1 MKASKGST
9 GAVRAVKLPESSRQA
24 LGAILLASVSLSGPL
39 TVSAGPVRF
48 ADATAALG
56 IDFTHRNGISAE
68 KYLPET
74 YGSGIAWLDSDG
86 DGDFDLYLVN
96 SGHLVGG
103 RGSSWNRLYRNDG
116 DRFRDATREAGLSGS
131 AYGMG
136 VAAADYDN
144 DGDQDLYLANWG
156 PDQLLR
162 NDGSIYTDVTPG
174 SGVGHSGWSSSAVF
188 ADGDNDG
195 HLDLYVTRYV
205 TFDLAAHPW
214 CGRRDM
220 GLRFYCDPSQ
230 FAPTRD
236 LYFANGGRGSFADRS
251 AEAGVDDPGN
261 GLGAVSGDFDG
272 DGDSDIYVANDMTPN
287 FLYSNRGPG
296 RFDEVGLVT
305 GTALSADG
313 KAQAGM
319 GVDAGDYDNDGDL
332 DLFVTNYQLEHN
344 ALYRNDGSY
353 YAEVS
358 FATGLGKVSLNYL
371 GFGTGFIDYDN
382 DGWLDLF
389 VANGHVHDNIEQYD
403 ALVTYRQTPQLLR
416 NLGGRF
422 EDVSASLGPAF
433 ATPYAGR
440 GAAFADYDADG
451 DTDIALLDAG
461 RGAVI
466 LRNEGGNAGH
476 WLDVELEGRR
486 NRDAIG
492 AKLWVGEAGERRFR
506 EIHGG
511 VGYQSSSPYRA
522 HFGLG
527 SLTDPGPLRVR
538 WPSGV
543 EQVIT
548 EPPVDGTVRLVEPAP

>member
-1 MKASKGST
+1 MSA
-9 GAVRAVKLPESSRQA
+9 
-24 LGAILLASVSLSGPL
+24 LLAVP
-39 TVSAGPVRF
+39 VVCSAEPVRF
-48 ADATAALG
+48 VDVTAELG
-56 IDFTHRNGISAE
+56 IAFIHRNGISAE

-74 YGSGIAWLDSDG
+74 YGSGIAWFDSDG

-96 SGHLVGG
+96 SGDLLEG
-103 RGSSWNRLYRNDG
+103 RGESRDRLYRNEG
-116 DRFRDATREAGLSGS
+116 ARFRDVSRETGLSGT

-144 DGDQDLYLANWG
+144 DGDQDLYLTNWG
-156 PDQLLR
+156 ADQLLR
-162 NDGSIYTDVTPG
+162 NDGPAFADVTLQ
-174 SGVGHSGWSSSAVF
+174 SGVGNTGWSSSAVF

-205 TFDLAAHPW
+205 AFDIATHPW
-214 CGRRDM
+214 CGRRDL

-230 FAPTRD
+230 FAGTAD
-236 LYFANGGRGSFADRS
+236 LYFINDGRGSFTDNS
-251 AEAGVDDPGN
+251 AAAGVDDPGN

-287 FLYSNRGPG
+287 FLYSNQGGG
-296 RFDEVGLVT
+296 RFDEVGLFT

-313 KAQAGM
+313 KPQAGM
-319 GVDAGDYDNDGDL
+319 GVDAADYDNDGDL

-371 GFGTGFIDYDN
+371 GFGTGFLDYDN

-422 EDVSASLGPAF
+422 ADVSPSLGPAF
-433 ATPYAGR
+433 TTSYAGR

-476 WLDVELEGRR
+476 WLDVELQGKT

-492 AKLWVGEAGERRFR
+492 AKLWVGEAGTRWYR

-527 SLTDPGPLRVR
+527 SLADPGPLRVR
-538 WPSGV
+538 WPSGAV
-543 EQVIT
+543 QVIA
-548 EPPVDGTVRLVEPAP
+548 EPPLDGTVRLVEPAP

>member
-1 MKASKGST
+1 MRP
-9 GAVRAVKLPESSRQA
+9 V
-24 LGAILLASVSLSGPL
+24 LLASVWVSAPL
-39 TVSAGPVRF
+39 TVSPEPIRF
-48 ADATAALG
+48 ADVTSALG

-74 YGSGIAWLDSDG
+74 YGSGIAWFDRDG

-96 SGHLVGG
+96 SGNLVGG
-103 RGSSWNRLYRNDG
+103 RGDSWNRLYLNDG
-116 DRFRDATREAGLSGS
+116 SRFRDVTRETGLSGT

-162 NDGSIYTDVTPG
+162 NDGSAYTDVTFG
-174 SGVGHSGWSSSAVF
+174 SGVGNAGWSSSAVF
-188 ADGDNDG
+188 TDGDKDG
-195 HLDLYVTRYV
+195 HLDLYVASYV

-220 GLRFYCDPSQ
+220 GLRFYCDPRQ

-236 LYFANGGRGSFADRS
+236 LYFVNNGRGSFSNGS

-287 FLYSNRGPG
+287 FLYSNRGG
-296 RFDEVGLVT
+296 GSFDEVGLFS

-371 GFGTGFIDYDN
+371 GFGTGFLDYDN

-403 ALVTYRQTPQLLR
+403 ALVTYRQTPQMLR
-416 NLGGRF
+416 NLGSRF

-486 NRDAIG
+486 NRDAVG
-492 AKLWVGEAGERRFR
+492 AKLWVGEAGKRRFR

-527 SLTDPGPLRVR
+527 SLTDPGPLRIR

-543 EQVIT
+543 EQVIS
-548 EPPVDGTVRLVEPAP
+548 EPPLDCTVRLVEPVP

>member
-1 MKASKGST
+1 MPAW
-9 GAVRAVKLPESSRQA
+9 L
-24 LGAILLASVSLSGPL
+24 SVPL
-39 TVSAGPVRF
+39 VCSAEPVRF
-48 ADATAALG
+48 ADVTTELG
-56 IDFTHRNGISAE
+56 IDFIHRNGISAE

-74 YGSGIAWLDSDG
+74 YGSGIAWFDSDG
-86 DGDFDLYLVN
+86 DGDYDLYLVN
-96 SGHLVGG
+96 SGDLLEG
-103 RGSSWNRLYRNDG
+103 RGESWNRLFRNEG
-116 DRFRDATREAGLSGS
+116 ARFRDVSREAGLSGS

-136 VAAADYDN
+136 VAAADYDD
-144 DGDQDLYLANWG
+144 DGDQDLYLTNWG
-156 PDQLLR
+156 ADQLLR
-162 NDGSIYTDVTPG
+162 NDGSAYTDVTLE

-195 HLDLYVTRYV
+195 HLDLYVTSYV
-205 TFDLAAHPW
+205 AFDLAAHPW

-220 GLRFYCDPSQ
+220 GLRFYCDPSR
-230 FAPTRD
+230 FAATAD
-236 LYFANGGRGSFADRS
+236 LYFINDGRGGFADNS
-251 AEAGVDDPGN
+251 AAAGVDDPGN

-287 FLYSNRGPG
+287 FLYSNQGGG
-296 RFDEVGLVT
+296 RFDEVGLFT

-319 GVDAGDYDNDGDL
+319 GVDTGDYDNDGDL

-353 YAEVS
+353 YTEVS

-371 GFGTGFIDYDN
+371 GFGTGFLDYDN

-422 EDVSASLGPAF
+422 ADVSSSLGPAF
-433 ATPYAGR
+433 ATSYAGR

-476 WLDVELEGRR
+476 WLDVELQGKT
-486 NRDAIG
+486 NRDAVG
-492 AKLWVGEAGERRFR
+492 AKLWVGEEGPRWYR

-527 SLTDPGPLRVR
+527 SLADPPPLRVR
-538 WPSGV
+538 WPSGA
-543 EQVIT
+543 ELVIA
-548 EPPVDGTVRLVEPAP
+548 EPPLDGTVRLVEPAP